1 MKTSCMVVVVQ
12 TSAVLAPEATVK
24 TLQNA
29 LPPASTRALPA
40 VQLENVSPSLL
51 PPPAE
56 RGGVTAALAGGF
68 FELGD
73 R

>member
-1 MKTSCMVVVVQ
+1 MVQ
-12 TSAVLAPEATVK
+12 TTSVLAPEAAVR
-24 TLQNA
+24 TLQA
-29 LPPASTRALPA
+29 AVPPPSARAMPA

-51 PPPAE
+51 LPPAE